1 YALPIYNYNDPQ
13 AGTDSQMKGRL
24 YPKTVSIPVKVT
36 ANADSELGF
45 ETENSILIQVYVPVM
60 EAINKGSGTQF
71 AYLDLKW
78 DEYTPVSPDVD
89 RSSLQEMINQAQ
101 EKLDDAAVNA
111 DKYDPETVAALQKAV
126 ADALA
131 VLQNPEADQTAVDE
145 QTELVKTALE
155 GVKLNL
161 NPDILSKL
169 IQEAQALD

>member
-1 YALPIYNYNDPQ
+1 
-13 AGTDSQMKGRL
+13 
-24 YPKTVSIPVKVT
+24 
-36 ANADSELGF
+36 
-45 ETENSILIQVYVPVM
+45 
-60 EAINKGSGTQF
+60 
-71 AYLDLKW
+71 
-78 DEYTPVSPDVD
+78 VD

-101 EKLDDAAVNA
+101 EKLNDAAVNA

-169 IQEAQALD
+169 IRKRRLWMKISTHRPAIRS